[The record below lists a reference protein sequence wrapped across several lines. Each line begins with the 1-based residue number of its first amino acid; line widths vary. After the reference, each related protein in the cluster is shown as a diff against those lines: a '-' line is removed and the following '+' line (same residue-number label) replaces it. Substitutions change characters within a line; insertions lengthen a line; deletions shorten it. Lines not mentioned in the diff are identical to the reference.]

1 MKFTLASLV
10 TLAALVSA
18 NPLKRDQFSDDAL
31 SLHNTNRARYGA
43 NPLSYDNNL
52 ASGAASYAA
61 QCNWGHSSG
70 NYGENLYALSTS
82 GGTIQQ
88 AVQSWM
94 DEASQYNYND
104 PGFSEATGHFT
115 QVVWKATTT
124 LGCGLH
130 VCSTGSPWGSGSWT
144 YIVCRYT
151 PPGNV
156 EGEFAQ
162 NVGRP
167 Q

>member
-1 MKFTLASLV
+1 MKFTLISLTV
-10 TLAALVSA
+10 LAAFVSSK
-18 NPLKRDQFSDDAL
+18 PLKRDQFSNDAL
-31 SLHNTNRARYGA
+31 NLHNTNRAHYGA
-43 NPLSYDNNL
+43 GPLSYDNNL

-61 QCNWGHSSG
+61 QCHWGHSGG
-70 NYGENLYALSTS
+70 NYGENLWSLSTS
-82 GGTIQQ
+82 GGTIQA

-94 DEASQYNYND
+94 NEASQYDYNN
-104 PGFSEATGHFT
+104 PGFSAATGHFT

-124 LGCGLH
+124 LGCASH
-130 VCSTGSPWGSGSWT
+130 VCNTGSPFGSGEWT

-151 PPGNV
+151 PPGNFL
-156 EGEFAQ
+156 GQFPQ